1 MLKKLSTMALP
12 VALLSLLT
20 PTLILSESV
29 NAQQQKIAQ
38 CDPEPTNMTINY
50 GDRFTCNLEVD
61 GDSDIFRIQGTAG
74 DRIILSV
81 STDTSPKLAEVIAP
95 NGETIAEKSSS
106 GIIFNLSLE
115 KTGVYTLVV
124 STSQYSSSKGP
135 YMVEVSC
142 LTGSCFSRSN

>member
-20 PTLILSESV
+20 PTLILSKSV
-29 NAQQQKIAQ
+29 NAQQAKIAQ
-38 CDPEPTNMTINY
+38 CDPEPTNMTIHY
-50 GDRFTCNLEVD
+50 GDRFTCDIEVD
-61 GDSDIFRIQGTAG
+61 GDSDIFRIEGTAG

-81 STDTSPKLAEVIAP
+81 SADIMKSSEVIDP
-95 NGETIAEKSSS
+95 NGETIANLTTS
-106 GIIFNLSLE
+106 GTIFKLNLE

-124 STSQYSSSKGP
+124 SSNNGRNGP